1 MSVRF
6 LSGLDYPDTMSSS
19 SIRIRPAVS
28 TDVPTILHFIR
39 GLAKYERLLH
49 EVEATEEKLEATLF
63 GETPF
68 AEVLLAEEVD
78 SGQAVGFA
86 LFFYN
91 YSTFLAKP
99 GIHLEDL
106 FVLEDRRGRGTGRA
120 LLKRLA
126 EITVARDCGRLE
138 WAVLD
143 WNEPAIEFYRALGAK
158 PMDEWT
164 TFRLT
169 GDALRDL
176 AAS

>member
-1 MSVRF
+1 
-6 LSGLDYPDTMSSS
+6 
-19 SIRIRPAVS
+19 
-28 TDVPTILHFIR
+28 
-39 GLAKYERLLH
+39 
-49 EVEATEEKLEATLF
+49 
-63 GETPF
+63 
-68 AEVLLAEEVD
+68 
-78 SGQAVGFA
+78 
-86 LFFYN
+86 LFFFN

-106 FVLEDRRGRGTGRA
+106 FVSEAHRGRGYGRA

-143 WNEPAIEFYRALGAK
+143 WNTPAIEFYRALGAK